1 MRKKKKFVIYY
12 RREKFL
18 PDPFADFGEKR
29 DVHYA
34 LFIAGHKKGY
44 DMFLSSGVDSYK
56 NRLTFTKN
64 LFFDGKK
71 FVSFK
76 GNIIADAILDRSAG
90 LYFPKE
96 NISSKV
102 LNEISF
108 KKLCADKF
116 ATYKYLGELVAKT
129 FLIKN
134 QKDFQK
140 NIKNFSN
147 NELVVFKPVDGMQ
160 GKGIVIDV
168 ASNVRKVELEDG
180 QKYILQ
186 KFVDTS
192 AGIEGIV
199 EGLHDLRVVI
209 VGGEIVWC
217 HVRRPKVGTYLANVA
232 LGGSIEEIEINRIP
246 SYILDAVHKI
256 QNMID
261 NKYNMPLYSIDFGV
275 SDKTP
280 YVFELNDQIGFP
292 RASMKNKDFFIDN
305 IIKSLERLS
314 NC

>member
-1 MRKKKKFVIYY
+1 MREKKKFVVYY
-12 RREKFL
+12 RKEKFP

-34 LFIAGHKKGY
+34 LFVAGYKKGH
-44 DMFLSSGVDSYK
+44 DMFISSGSDSYK
-56 NRLTFTKN
+56 NGLTFAKN
-64 LFFDGKK
+64 LLFDGEK
-71 FVSFK
+71 FVPFE
-76 GNIIADAILDRSAG
+76 GNIVADAVLDRSAG
-90 LYFPKE
+90 MYFPKE
-96 NISSKV
+96 DISSKV
-102 LNEISF
+102 LNGISF

-129 FLIKN
+129 YLIEN
-134 QKDFQK
+134 QEDFQK
-140 NIKNFSN
+140 NLKNFSN
-147 NELVVFKPVDGMQ
+147 DELVVFKPVDGMQ
-160 GKGIVIDV
+160 GKGIIIDV
-168 ASNVRKVELEDG
+168 ASNVRKVKLEDG

-192 AGIEGIV
+192 DGIEGIV
-199 EGLHDLRVVI
+199 EGFHDLRVVI
-209 VGGEIVWC
+209 VEGEIVWC
-217 HVRRPKVGTYLANVA
+217 HVRKPKAGTYLANVA

-246 SYILDAVHKI
+246 PYIIDAVHKI

-275 SDKTP
+275 CGKIP

-292 RASMKNKDFFIDN
+292 RISMKGKDFFIDN